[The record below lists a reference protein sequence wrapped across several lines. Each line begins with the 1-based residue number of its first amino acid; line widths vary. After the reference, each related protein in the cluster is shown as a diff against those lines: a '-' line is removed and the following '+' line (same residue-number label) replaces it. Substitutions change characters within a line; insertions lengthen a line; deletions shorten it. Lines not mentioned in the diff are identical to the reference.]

1 LHFWAFSHFTF
12 SCTSLLLCTYDT
24 HILFVSIDISDAK
37 SPDQHLINQRCEI
50 YVFWFFG
57 LGLLDFGLRYQVFHC
72 ALWLC
77 EWLIVISFSFV
88 SGAQSK
94 LILQEW
100 QKKPERFATF
110 RKAAMKPKIETD
122 AETGK
127 SG

>member
-1 LHFWAFSHFTF
+1 M
-12 SCTSLLLCTYDT
+12 Y
-24 HILFVSIDISDAK
+24 
-37 SPDQHLINQRCEI
+37 
-50 YVFWFFG
+50 FG
-57 LGLLDFGLRYQVFHC
+57 FLAWGCWIFGLRYQVFHC

-100 QKKPERFATF
+100 QKKTERFATF
-110 RKAAMKPKIETD
+110 RKAAMEPKI
-122 AETGK
+122 ETGK